1 MEPYELM
8 VTAMFLLFIA
18 LLFTGYPIAW
28 IMAGLAVWFT
38 AVGVVFNEF
47 GVDTFLLKNYS
58 SLTIIVD
65 RIWAV
70 MSNWVLVALPNFVFM
85 GLMLDRSGVAEKLM
99 TNFVKVFGRLRGGLA
114 ITVVLIGLLL
124 AASTGIVGASVVL
137 LATLAFPIMMER
149 GYSKELASGVV
160 AGAGTLGIL
169 IPPSIMLVIMAD
181 QLSLSVGDLFMGA
194 VVPGVMMG
202 VLYIVYIVVIAQ
214 MKPHMAPAP
223 PKGPALTGRD
233 IVQSLLAVVP
243 PAALI
248 LAVLGSIFFGV
259 ATPTEASALGAA
271 GATILAAINRK
282 LSWDTV
288 RKVSRETMLTTAF
301 IFGLFVGAN
310 AFALILRALGGD
322 EFVSHL
328 LTGLP
333 FGKEGLVLFILFIA
347 FLAGFFLDWLE
358 ITLIILPLVAPV
370 VKAAGFDL
378 NWFVVLFAV
387 CLQTSFLTPPVGFS
401 LFYVKGVAPKE
412 ITTQHIYR
420 GVIPFVLIQLFAV
433 ALTFQYPKL
442 VTWLPELMYG
452 VQR

>member
-1 MEPYELM
+1 MCC
-8 VTAMFLLFIA
+8 
-18 LLFTGYPIAW
+18 
-28 IMAGLAVWFT
+28 
-38 AVGVVFNEF
+38 
-47 GVDTFLLKNYS
+47 
-58 SLTIIVD
+58 
-65 RIWAV
+65 
-70 MSNWVLVALPNFVFM
+70 
-85 GLMLDRSGVAEKLM
+85 
-99 TNFVKVFGRLRGGLA
+99 
-114 ITVVLIGLLL
+114 
-124 AASTGIVGASVVL
+124 
-137 LATLAFPIMMER
+137 
-149 GYSKELASGVV
+149 
-160 AGAGTLGIL
+160 
-169 IPPSIMLVIMAD
+169 
-181 QLSLSVGDLFMGA
+181 
-194 VVPGVMMG
+194 
-202 VLYIVYIVVIAQ
+202 VVI
-214 MKPHMAPAP
+214 
-223 PKGPALTGRD
+223 
-233 IVQSLLAVVP
+233 S
-243 PAALI
+243 
-248 LAVLGSIFFGV
+248 F
-259 ATPTEASALGAA
+259 

-282 LSWDTV
+282 LSWETV

-310 AFALILRALGGD
+310 AFALVLRALGGD

-333 FGKEGLVLFILFIA
+333 FSKEGLVLFILFIA

-420 GVIPFVLIQLFAV
+420 GVIPFVLIQVFAV
-433 ALTFQYPKL
+433 ALTFLYPKL

>member
-1 MEPYELM
+1 MEVYELL
-8 VTAMFLLFIA
+8 VVAMFLGFVL
-18 LLFTGYPIAW
+18 LLFSGYPIAW
-28 IMAGLAVWFT
+28 LMGGIALWFAGIGILL
-38 AVGVVFNEF
+38 NSL
-47 GVDTFLLKNYS
+47 GVDTFLLKS
-58 SLTIIVD
+58 FASFTIVVD

-70 MSNWVLVALPNFVFM
+70 MANWVLVALPNFVFM
-85 GLMLDRSGVAEKLM
+85 GLMLDRSGVAENLM

-137 LATLAFPIMMER
+137 LATLSFPIMLER
-149 GYSKELASGVV
+149 GYSKELAAGVV

-202 VLYIVYIVVIAQ
+202 LMYIVYVVVLAQ
-214 MKPHMAPAP
+214 LRPSVAPAP
-223 PKGPALTGRD
+223 PPGPRLTWAD
-233 IVQSLLAVVP
+233 IGGSLLAVVP

-248 LAVLGSIFFGV
+248 LAVLGSIFFGI
-259 ATPTEASALGAA
+259 ATPTEASGLGAA
-271 GATILAAINRK
+271 GATILAAVNRK
-282 LSWDTV
+282 LSWDVV
-288 RKVSRETMLTTAF
+288 RQVSRETMLTTAF

-310 AFALILRALGGD
+310 AFALVLRALGGD
-322 EFVSHL
+322 EFVGHVL
-328 LTGLP
+328 AGLP
-333 FGKEGLVLFILFIA
+333 LSKEALVIFILFIG
-347 FLAGFFLDWLE
+347 FVAGFFLDWLE

-401 LFYVKGVAPKE
+401 LFYVKGVAPKA

-420 GVIPFVLIQLFAV
+420 GIVPFVIIQLLAV
-433 ALTFQYPKL
+433 ALTFQFPRL
-442 VTWLPELMYG
+442 VTWLPEMMYG
-452 VQR
+452 PAR

>member
-1 MEPYELM
+1 MEAYELL
-8 VTAMFLLFIA
+8 VILMFLGFIG
-18 LLFTGYPIAW
+18 LIFTGYPIAW
-28 IMAGLAVWFT
+28 IMAGLALWF
-38 AVGVVFNEF
+38 ALIGIVLNSLE
-47 GVDTFLLKNYS
+47 VDTFLLKNWGS
-58 SLTIIVD
+58 FTIIVD

-85 GLMLDRSGVAEKLM
+85 GLMLDRSGVAENLM

-137 LATLAFPIMMER
+137 LSTLAFPIMMER

-194 VVPGVMMG
+194 VVPGVLMG
-202 VLYIVYIVVIAQ
+202 FLYIVYIVVIAQ
-214 MKPHMAPAP
+214 LRPKMAPAP
-223 PKGPALTGRD
+223 PKGPPLTMKD
-233 IVQSLLAVVP
+233 ITGGLLAVVP
-243 PAALI
+243 PGALI
-248 LAVLGSIFFGV
+248 LAVLGSIFFGI
-259 ATPTEASALGAA
+259 ATPTEASGLGAA
-271 GATILAAINRK
+271 GATILAAVNRK
-282 LSWDTV
+282 LSWDVV

-310 AFALILRALGGD
+310 AFALVLRALGGD
-322 EFVSHL
+322 EFVGHML
-328 LTGLP
+328 GNLP
-333 FGKEGLVLFILFIA
+333 FSKEGIVLFILFIG

-420 GVIPFVLIQLFAV
+420 GIIPFVVIQLFAV
-433 ALTFQYPKL
+433 ALTFQFPQL
-442 VTWLPELMYG
+442 VTWLPQLMYG
-452 VQR
+452 VQK